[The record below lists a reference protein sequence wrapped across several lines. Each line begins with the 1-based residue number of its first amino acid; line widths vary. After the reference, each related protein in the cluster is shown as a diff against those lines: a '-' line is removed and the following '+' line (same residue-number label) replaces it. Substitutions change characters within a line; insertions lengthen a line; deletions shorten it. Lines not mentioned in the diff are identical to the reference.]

1 MLIFAVFVL
10 VVLTGWPSY
19 SYAEWKASAGHPA
32 MSAATLLFFVALVS
46 HLWVGLRDVLLDYAR
61 PAGLRR
67 ALLGLVAAGLVGMAG
82 WVSWIFLR
90 LHA

>member
-1 MLIFAVFVL
+1 MLIFVVFVL
-10 VVLTGWPSY
+10 GVFIGRPSY
-19 SYAEWKASAGHPA
+19 SYAAWKASLGQPA
-32 MSAATLLFFVALVS
+32 MTMAVLLFFVALLS

-61 PAGLRR
+61 PAALRR

>member
-1 MLIFAVFVL
+1 MLIFVVFVL
-10 VVLTGWPSY
+10 GAFIWHPLHSY
-19 SYAEWKASAGHPA
+19 TQWKASVGHPA
-32 MSAATLLFFVALVS
+32 MTIAVFLFFVAFLS